1 MRELEESN
9 AAPLGDNP
17 VWGFQV
23 GGACV
28 SENVAQVMGRE
39 EEGIREL
46 VLVQEEGRRE
56 R

>member
-9 AAPLGDNP
+9 ATPLGDNP
-17 VWGFQV
+17 VWGLQV

-28 SENVAQVMGRE
+28 SKNVAQIVGRE
-39 EEGIREL
+39 EEGIGEL
-46 VLVQEEGRRE
+46 VLVEEEGRRE